1 MTVVQESTENHF
13 ARTWLW
19 LLHGGGE
26 WGVRAKDGRVAG
38 GGGQASHATPPPL
51 SLKRRPAGPQ
61 LRGLP
66 AALNAGPAH
75 WALAL

>member
-13 ARTWLW
+13 ARTWSW

-26 WGVRAKDGRVAG
+26 SGVRAKDGRVAG
-38 GGGQASHATPPPL
+38 GGGQTGHAIPLPL

-61 LRGLP
+61 LHGLP
-66 AALNAGPAH
+66 VALDAGPAH